1 MKQKN
6 TRRGFTLIELLV
18 VVLIIG
24 ILAAIAI
31 PQYQKAKEKTLAINT
46 LNQVFKPL
54 IQAIDVYYL
63 TNGTYPTSFDVLDVK
78 IPWTGKTKAS
88 GYSAPDWRSNDD
100 WSVQIFDYQPSQPN
114 TCCGYSLHMA
124 RLRGPYK
131 GKAFW
136 YNFYRGKKGDSPER
150 QILCTSTATGNS
162 GFRDAYC
169 TKVMPCNPVEGFPS
183 HCGVL

>member
-24 ILAAIAI
+24 ILAAIAL
-31 PQYQKAKEKTLAINT
+31 PQYQKAKEKSLAINT

-63 TNGTYPTSFDVLDVK
+63 TNGTYPTSFDALDVK

-88 GYSAPDWRSNDD
+88 GYAAPDWRSNDD
-100 WSVQIFDYQPSQPN
+100 WSVQIFDYS
-114 TCCGYSLHMA
+114 GYGYGIHMT

-131 GKAFW
+131 NKAFW
-136 YNFYRGKKGDSPER
+136 YNFYRVNPTDYPQR
-150 QILCTSTATGNS
+150 QIFCATSLAGS
-162 GFRDAYC
+162 DRSAYC
-169 TKVMPCNPVEGFPS
+169 TKVMPCNPIAGFPS
-183 HCGVL
+183 YCGVL

>member
-24 ILAAIAI
+24 ILAAIAL

-78 IPWTGKTKAS
+78 IPWTGNTKAS
-88 GYSAPDWRSNDD
+88 AYAAPDWRSNDD
-100 WSVQIFDYQPSQPN
+100 WSVQLFNYGREGNS
-114 TCCGYSLHMA
+114 CCGHGIHMT

-131 GKAFW
+131 GKSFW
-136 YNFYRGKKGDSPER
+136 YHFYRVNPTDFPQR
-150 QILCTSTATGNS
+150 QIYCATSGAGS
-162 GFRDAYC
+162 DRSAYC
-169 TKVMPCNPVEGFPS
+169 TKVMPCNPIAGFPS
-183 HCGVL
+183 YCGVL